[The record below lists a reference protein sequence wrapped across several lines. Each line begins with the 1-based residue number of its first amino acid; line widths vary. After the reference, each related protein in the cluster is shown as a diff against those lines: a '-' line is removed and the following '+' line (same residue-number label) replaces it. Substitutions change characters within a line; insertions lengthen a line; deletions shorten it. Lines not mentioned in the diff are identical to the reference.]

1 MEILRVEDG
10 GIAITEE
17 WIQRR
22 VEKYQARSLFLPA
35 GETPKPLYAKWRE
48 RWPSFLEGV
57 DLLQV
62 DDVLN
67 GSGKDMFSNFF
78 RQELPGRIVKYPV
91 KGGKADLAILGFGT
105 NGHVAFHEPFLPADF
120 SFGEVDLEAETAK
133 RLGIESTAKGITYGV
148 GTFLQCRAIL
158 LVVRGAGKQKVF
170 DRFLQ
175 GDPKVPASGLKEH
188 ADLVVLKDF

>member
-1 MEILRVEDG
+1 MEDG
-10 GIAITEE
+10 GIATTEE
-17 WIQRR
+17 WIRVR
-22 VEKYQARSLFLPA
+22 VEKYKAKSLFLPA

-48 RWPSFLEGV
+48 RWPTFLEEV

-67 GSGKDMFSNFF
+67 GSGRDMFAKFF
-78 RQELPGRIVKYPV
+78 RQELPGRQVKYPFQ
-91 KGGKADLAILGFGT
+91 GGKADLAILGLGT
-105 NGHVAFHEPFLPADF
+105 NGHVAFHEPYLQKEF
-120 SFGEVDLEAETAK
+120 SFGEVDLEEETAK
-133 RLGIESTAKGITYGV
+133 RLGIEPSAKGITYGV
-148 GTFLQCRAIL
+148 GTFLQCQAIL

-175 GDPKVPASGLKEH
+175 GDLKVPASGLKEH